1 MAETVKKTFFEKKI
15 KPILHYVGM
24 IGASAMSVAYI
35 ILMFVLVLGFKA
47 QTELKQSIVF
57 AVINAIVGFII
68 MQFLKIQGID
78 FAKQKEENQVILK
91 EWNRKQPKKKKT
103 HSLSFFWLKSVT
115 LDLVVKAISVAFMTS
130 AIIYIVIEGSNDYN
144 MLLMS
149 LVSLIMFI
157 CFGFLSLVKAYDFF
171 NDSYIPFIEEKINER
186 KIQKTMEVVKD
197 KPNKQGNDMV
207 HTNRG
212 TNILESS
219 DSDRV
224 PCINYRS
231 LVVDSSDND
240 NTVLVG
246 SVHTSDSASDRIDLP
261 IEENLSQN

>member
-1 MAETVKKTFFEKKI
+1 MNQTFFEKKI
-15 KPILHYVGM
+15 KPTLHYVGI
-24 IGASAMSVAYI
+24 IGASAMSLAYI
-35 ILMFVLVLGFKA
+35 ILMIILVIGFKVS
-47 QTELKQSIVF
+47 TELKQSIIF
-57 AVINAIVGFII
+57 AVINAIVGFVI

-78 FAKQKEENQVILK
+78 FAKQKEENQAVLK
-91 EWNRKQPKKKKT
+91 EWNKKQPKKKKT

-149 LVSLIMFI
+149 LVNLIMFI
-157 CFGFLSLVKAYDFF
+157 CFGFLSLVRAYDFF
-171 NDSYIPFIEEKINER
+171 NDSYIPYIEEKINER

-212 TNILESS
+212 TDILESS
-219 DSDRV
+219 NSDSV

-231 LVVDSSDND
+231 LVVDSNNND
-240 NTVLVG
+240 NTILVG
-246 SVHTSDSASDRIDLP
+246 PVHTSDSTSDRTNLP
-261 IEENLSQN
+261 IEEDL